1 MKKIYLLLF
10 GAMTAL
16 TASAQQK
23 LLYTYT
29 IDPTTNQ
36 KTWFSE
42 MTYNEKGLVAER
54 HDIYYDDYS
63 TSEEKTVFFYDDQW
77 REVRQESY
85 AKEYGDFEITSIKET
100 IDYDDEG
107 RVSAFII
114 YYSYDNTL
122 EHMEPY
128 LKYIVKKYNGV
139 NMMDYDAYMMDDYGV
154 NWVLY
159 GTVRGEEDS
168 RGEIAKLVQ
177 EIHDDEYIFTTT
189 LSYEYDDH
197 LWLTKETYD
206 SYEKKRNYENTYEN
220 FYAADGTIEK
230 RNRYQDGRFLDT
242 QYYVWGNPAA
252 VLSVKPSADDAITPW
267 YDLNGRRLNSQPTKK
282 GLYIRNGKKIIIR

>member
-1 MKKIYLLLF
+1 M
-10 GAMTAL
+10 
-16 TASAQQK
+16 
-23 LLYTYT
+23 
-29 IDPTTNQ
+29 
-36 KTWFSE
+36 
-42 MTYNEKGLVAER
+42 
-54 HDIYYDDYS
+54 
-63 TSEEKTVFFYDDQW
+63 
-77 REVRQESY
+77 
-85 AKEYGDFEITSIKET
+85 
-100 IDYDDEG
+100 
-107 RVSAFII
+107 
-114 YYSYDNTL
+114 
-122 EHMEPY
+122 
-128 LKYIVKKYNGV
+128 
-139 NMMDYDAYMMDDYGV
+139 
-154 NWVLY
+154 
-159 GTVRGEEDS
+159 RGEEDS

-177 EIHDDEYIFTTT
+177 EIHDDEHIFTTT

-197 LWLTKETYD
+197 LWLMKETYD

>member
-1 MKKIYLLLF
+1 MKKIYLLLL
-10 GAMTAL
+10 GAMMAL

-100 IDYDDEG
+100 TDYDDEG

-128 LKYIVKKYNGV
+128 G
-139 NMMDYDAYMMDDYGV
+139 APRFF
-154 NWVLY
+154 
-159 GTVRGEEDS
+159 RG
-168 RGEIAKLVQ
+168 
-177 EIHDDEYIFTTT
+177 
-189 LSYEYDDH
+189 
-197 LWLTKETYD
+197 
-206 SYEKKRNYENTYEN
+206 
-220 FYAADGTIEK
+220 
-230 RNRYQDGRFLDT
+230 
-242 QYYVWGNPAA
+242 
-252 VLSVKPSADDAITPW
+252 
-267 YDLNGRRLNSQPTKK
+267 
-282 GLYIRNGKKIIIR
+282 